1 MEKRIRIGKL
11 QPAAY
16 KAMMAMEA
24 YTSQTAINPLHKE
37 LIRIRA
43 SQLNGCAY
51 CLDMHT
57 KDARKLGETEQRLY
71 LVAAW
76 REATGIFTEEER
88 SILSL
93 TEEVTLIQNHVSDAT
108 YRKALAVLGDQLLAQ
123 VIMMIIT
130 INMWNRIGVS
140 QQMLPGED

>member
-51 CLDMHT
+51 CLDMH
-57 KDARKLGETEQRLY
+57 
-71 LVAAW
+71 
-76 REATGIFTEEER
+76 
-88 SILSL
+88 S
-93 TEEVTLIQNHVSDAT
+93 
-108 YRKALAVLGDQLLAQ
+108 
-123 VIMMIIT
+123 
-130 INMWNRIGVS
+130 
-140 QQMLPGED
+140 